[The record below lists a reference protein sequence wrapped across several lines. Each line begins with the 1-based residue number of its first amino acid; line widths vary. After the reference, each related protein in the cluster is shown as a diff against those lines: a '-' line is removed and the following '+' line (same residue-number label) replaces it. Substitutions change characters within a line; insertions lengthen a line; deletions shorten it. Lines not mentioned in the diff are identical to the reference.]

1 VNGCYI
7 IDPYMI
13 SNMYVPLFWPNLV
26 CFGFHVARFVS
37 VFLIVLGD
45 LYFFWYLIR
54 FVQVFFLYFWVYNLF
69 YGFGFVFRLFSSQT
83 NILGSVYGRTKN
95 FKSTRSGWI
104 KKNWDK
110 GFNTLFGLP
119 CFVKG
124 FFFCLRVC
132 LTNTF

>member
-1 VNGCYI
+1 LKWMDVILLILAWFPTC
-7 IDPYMI
+7 MF
-13 SNMYVPLFWPNLV
+13 L
-26 CFGFHVARFVS
+26 CFDQIWF
-37 VFLIVLGD
+37 VLGSM
-45 LYFFWYLIR
+45 LLGSFRCSWLFLVIFIFFGIW
-54 FVQVFFLYFWVYNLF
+54 FVLFKFFFLYFWVYNLF

-104 KKNWDK
+104 KNNWDK

-124 FFFCLRVC
+124 FFFV
-132 LTNTF
+132 